1 MNKDEMIRE
10 AMKGIELSL
19 TMEKTQGKNI
29 MLFINILKVMVS
41 GMILSLRVHF

>member
-19 TMEKTQGKNI
+19 TMEKKRKGKI
-29 MLFINILKVMVS
+29 S
-41 GMILSLRVHF
+41 CSL